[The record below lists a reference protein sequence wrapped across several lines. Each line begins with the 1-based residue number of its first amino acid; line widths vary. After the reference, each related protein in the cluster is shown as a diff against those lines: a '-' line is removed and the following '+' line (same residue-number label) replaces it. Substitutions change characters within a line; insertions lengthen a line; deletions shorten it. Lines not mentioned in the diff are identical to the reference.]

1 MTYTPR
7 LQAFGGAVSKLQ
19 RELTKAEDDLLELR
33 DREKRLG
40 AMETESDQELAAQ
53 YGMGEI

>member
-7 LQAFGGAVSKLQ
+7 LQAFGGSVSKLR

-40 AMETESDQELAAQ
+40 AIEIESDQELAEQ
-53 YGMGEI
+53 YGMREV